1 MIGGITVGII
11 SVPQGMAYASLAGL
25 RPVNGLYTSLFP
37 PLIYMIFG
45 TSRHISLG
53 VFAVVSLMVGSC
65 NLRVTEL
72 LVNAKN
78 NGSNIFNPDSDENL
92 EISIA
97 VVTSLAL
104 LVGVIQIAMALLR
117 LDFLTDYLSIQM
129 IFGAIL
135 SECLNLNG
143 RYHVKIIGKIPTG
156 LPLPSLPDPSLFT
169 YFVSDAMAIA
179 VVVLVTTVS
188 MGKLMASKHGYDID
202 VRQNLPG
209 WALDAVAGWWW
220 TGEWCTYLT
229 EDAVEWVD
237 SGFGRWGDGDLDVHH
252 LGPSGVGL
260 HTEDVDS
267 VDDLIVQV
275 VDDSVQL

>member
-1 MIGGITVGII
+1 
-11 SVPQGMAYASLAGL
+11 
-25 RPVNGLYTSLFP
+25 
-37 PLIYMIFG
+37 
-45 TSRHISLG
+45 
-53 VFAVVSLMVGSC
+53 
-65 NLRVTEL
+65 
-72 LVNAKN
+72 
-78 NGSNIFNPDSDENL
+78 
-92 EISIA
+92 
-97 VVTSLAL
+97 
-104 LVGVIQIAMALLR
+104 
-117 LDFLTDYLSIQM
+117 M

-143 RYHVKIIGKIPTG
+143 KYHVKIIGKIPTG

-202 VRQNLPG
+202 VRQAVRVLKFVHYMLIFGVQNLRPALPSGPG
-209 WALDAVAGWWW
+209 L
-220 TGEWCTYLT
+220 
-229 EDAVEWVD
+229 
-237 SGFGRWGDGDLDVHH
+237 RWGDGDLDVHH

-260 HTEDVDS
+260 HAEDVDA